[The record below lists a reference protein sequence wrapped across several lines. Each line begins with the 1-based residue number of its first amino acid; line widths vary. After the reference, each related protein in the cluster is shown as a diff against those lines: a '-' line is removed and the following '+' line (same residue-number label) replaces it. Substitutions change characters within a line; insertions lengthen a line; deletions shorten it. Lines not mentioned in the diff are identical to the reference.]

1 MSQSGPQWEKEMDW
15 DRINTFIKTHGDPE
29 DSWITERRVS
39 TVPLPPKDYTDELIK
54 FVEYQPQLE
63 TFDGNLIP
71 KVDYKLYDRYTLF
84 ITAVSYEKYDLAEL
98 FLEMS
103 ADINAQNPRGETAL
117 YICCTQSNPNLN
129 FIKLLLDKR
138 PNINEVIRFG
148 GTTAL
153 LGAIQYGNID
163 MIKLL
168 LEYGADPNKGDNS
181 KNRPLQSSVD
191 FRHQNN
197 DIAKLLLEYGANING
212 TNVMGTT
219 ALFAACLDENHSRV
233 LENGSTK
240 IDFLLEYGA
249 DPFILNSD
257 GENILNNR
265 MLDDDIK
272 EFVAD
277 KIYKLHK
284 LNVAYDMVEIAKGIK
299 DDPLQELTDDLFMS
313 IRNKKLNRLRRPGRL
328 QYNPEKTRLRMA
340 EDIDYMYAKRRDP
353 LIKTLQTTATMR
365 GLKDRNSVLQHLRE
379 PELMKNIHE
388 HLKSLPLNPDV
399 HNRMMREE
407 NENKLMAHYL
417 DDLNQYGSGTSN
429 SNSTSKRRHKYS
441 MKKKRGK
448 NKYGGAGKRK
458 RSDSDDPSD
467 PDLDLMRNQAARQL
481 QRVIR
486 GRQLRQNSKLNKNKR
501 KLTRKNIGK
510 RETIYTPNK
519 KSNKKCYRD
528 LNSKEKLEI
537 TRRYFEVRKQLGDN
551 DEVANYL
558 FPTYFR
564 CEKHYTRRPIPISYQ
579 DLEVDDDNFLLAH
592 EPPLSSSDSSEF
604 TEYDLDLPV
613 FGQME
618 PDDSSSEPYAQ
629 NLLQQIQM
637 EHLEQINDD

>member
-15 DRINTFIKTHGDPE
+15 DRINTYIKTHGDPE

-54 FVEYQPQLE
+54 FVEDQPQLE

-84 ITAVSYEKYDLAEL
+84 ITAVSYEKYDLAVL
-98 FLEMS
+98 FLDMG

-168 LEYGADPNKGDNS
+168 LEYGADPNKGDNR

-191 FRHQNN
+191 FQQQNN

-233 LENGSTK
+233 LENGSAK

-257 GENILNNR
+257 GENILNNQ

-328 QYNPEKTRLRMA
+328 QYNPEKTRLRMT

-379 PELMKNIHE
+379 PELMKNIDE

-417 DDLNQYGSGTSN
+417 DDLNQYGSGTS
-429 SNSTSKRRHKYS
+429 KRRHKYS

-458 RSDSDDPSD
+458 HSDPNDSDDPGE
-467 PDLDLMRNQAARQL
+467 PDYKKMKIQTATQI
-481 QRVIR
+481 QSSMR
-486 GRQLRQNSKLNKNKR
+486 GRQSRQKSKKTK
-501 KLTRKNIGK
+501 KNIGR
-510 RETIYTPNK
+510 RETIYTSHK
-519 KSNKKCYRD
+519 KNFRD
-528 LNSKEKLEI
+528 LNSNEKSEI
-537 TRRYFEVRKQLGDN
+537 RRRYREHIKSLGEE
-551 DEVANYL
+551 DELANYL
-558 FPTYFR
+558 HSKYFR
-564 CEKHYTRRPIPISYQ
+564 GEEHYTSRP
-579 DLEVDDDNFLLAH
+579 
-592 EPPLSSSDSSEF
+592 
-604 TEYDLDLPV
+604 LP
-613 FGQME
+613 
-618 PDDSSSEPYAQ
+618 
-629 NLLQQIQM
+629 
-637 EHLEQINDD
+637 LEQIIQEENLHNLGLNLDDASTVELLLELAEINAQLARRDELARRAEMAVLENIDD